1 MAFRIFKN
9 WWLLGLKGLML
20 FALGLF
26 AVFNPSTATGVLAT
40 YLGIAGIL
48 AGTAEIAMALSN
60 RDREDWGSYLG
71 EGVLDLLIGLLFLV
85 RPEIANIIPIV
96 LGIWILFSGASLL
109 MRGLRG
115 RVEGNYLIPSLLIL
129 VLGFLLVTNPFGA
142 YVSLMAFL
150 GVALIVIGLALMFV
164 SWKLRGLGKKFE
176 QTAEQLAARLQE
188 RR

>member
-109 MRGLRG
+109 MRGLGG
-115 RVEGNYLIPSLLIL
+115 RTTGSYLVSSILMLI
-129 VLGFLLVTNPFGA
+129 LGFLLIIHPFGA
-142 YVSLMAFL
+142 YISLMVFL
-150 GVALIVIGLALMFV
+150 GLVLGIAGLAFMFV
-164 SWKLRGLGKKFE
+164 SWKLRGLGKKVE
-176 QTAEQLAARLQE
+176 QTAERLAARLQE

>member
-48 AGTAEIAMALSN
+48 AGTAEIAMAFSN

-142 YVSLMAFL
+142 YVSLMVFL
-150 GVALIVIGLALMFV
+150 GVALIAIGLALMFV
-164 SWKLRGLGKKFE
+164 SWKLRGLGKKVE
-176 QTAEQLAARLQE
+176 QSTEQLAARLQE